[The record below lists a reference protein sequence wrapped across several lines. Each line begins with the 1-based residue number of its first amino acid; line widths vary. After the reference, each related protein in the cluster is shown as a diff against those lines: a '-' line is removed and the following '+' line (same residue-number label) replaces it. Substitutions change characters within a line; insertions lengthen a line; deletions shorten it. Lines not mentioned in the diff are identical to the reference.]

1 MRSVRQVTGRAM
13 PLDRADVDTD
23 QIIPAHWLRRV
34 ERTGYGAGLFEAW
47 RRDPAFV
54 MNDPRYSGA
63 SILVAGANFGS
74 GSSREHAVWA
84 LEEAGF
90 RAVIAPRLADIFRAN
105 CLKSGLVPVELD
117 ANAVTTLQRLVEHDP
132 RAEVTV
138 DVEARTVVA
147 PGVRALVVPGSMVVK
162 AQAEREGLDRVFRD
176 AGFEWRDAGCSMC
189 LGMNP
194 DILGPGERCASTSNR
209 NFEGRQG
216 PGGRAHLVS
225 PAVAAATAIAGHIAL
240 PEDLS

>member
-1 MRSVRQVTGRAM
+1 VRAVRRVTGRAM
-13 PLDRADVDTD
+13 PLDRTDVDTD
-23 QIIPAHWLRRV
+23 QIIPAHWLKRV

-54 MNDPRYSGA
+54 MNDPRYWGA
-63 SILVAGANFGS
+63 TILVAGANFGS

-117 ANAVTTLQRLVEHDP
+117 ANAVTTLLRLVEHDP

-147 PGVRALVVPGSMVVK
+147 PGVRASFVLDDHARM
-162 AQAEREGLDRVFRD
+162 RLLEGLDDIAVTLAHADEITTYESTRATWLPSLRD
-176 AGFEWRDAGCSMC
+176 
-189 LGMNP
+189 
-194 DILGPGERCASTSNR
+194 
-209 NFEGRQG
+209 
-216 PGGRAHLVS
+216 
-225 PAVAAATAIAGHIAL
+225 
-240 PEDLS
+240 

>member
-1 MRSVRQVTGRAM
+1 VRAVRRVTGRAV

-23 QIIPAHWLRRV
+23 QIIPAHWLKRV

-54 MNDPRYSGA
+54 MNDPRYAGA
-63 SILVAGANFGS
+63 AILVAGANFGS

-117 ANAVTTLQRLVEHDP
+117 ADTVATLLRLVATDP
-132 RAEVTV
+132 RAEITV
-138 DVEARTVVA
+138 DVEARTVDA
-147 PGVRALVVPGSMVVK
+147 PGVRATFALDDH
-162 AQAEREGLDRVFRD
+162 ARTRLLAGLDDIAVTLTHADEITEYESSRATWLPSLRD
-176 AGFEWRDAGCSMC
+176 
-189 LGMNP
+189 
-194 DILGPGERCASTSNR
+194 
-209 NFEGRQG
+209 
-216 PGGRAHLVS
+216 
-225 PAVAAATAIAGHIAL
+225 
-240 PEDLS
+240 